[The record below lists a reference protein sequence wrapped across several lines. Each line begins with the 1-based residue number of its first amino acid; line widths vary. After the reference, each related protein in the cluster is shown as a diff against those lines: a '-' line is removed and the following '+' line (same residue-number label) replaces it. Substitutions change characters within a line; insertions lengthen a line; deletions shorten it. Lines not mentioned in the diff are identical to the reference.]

1 MNVLVSY
8 SWIFGLQE
16 DQIPRNYTIAL
27 GTPQVL
33 PIQMATGYATFANG
47 GYRVQPHFIQR
58 IEDAYGKVIY
68 EAKPEYA
75 CIPCINAPD
84 TTDDEQKAKTTDDE
98 VIEVTNKDVE
108 QNEKAAKQLN
118 LKQTDKNNSQYRQAQ
133 RILKIKLC
141 LRYGEH
147 LT

>member
-1 MNVLVSY
+1 
-8 SWIFGLQE
+8 
-16 DQIPRNYTIAL
+16 
-27 GTPQVL
+27 TPQVL

-68 EAKPEYA
+68 QAKPEYA

-84 TTDDEQKAKTTDDE
+84 TTDDEQKATTTDDE

-108 QNEKAAKQLN
+108 QKEKAAKQLN
-118 LKQTDKNNSQYRQAQ
+118 LKQTDKANSEYRQAQ
-133 RILKIKLC
+133 RILK
-141 LRYGEH
+141 
-147 LT
+147 